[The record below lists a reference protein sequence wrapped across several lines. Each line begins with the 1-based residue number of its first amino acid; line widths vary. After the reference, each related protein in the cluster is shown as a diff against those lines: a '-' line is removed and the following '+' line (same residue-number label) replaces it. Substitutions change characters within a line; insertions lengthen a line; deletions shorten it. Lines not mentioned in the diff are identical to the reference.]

1 MPVDRSVA
9 LSISQFAEL
18 IGIEPERFIGVE
30 VHRPS
35 STIVI
40 VQEPIEERTCGPDP
54 TGHP

>member
-1 MPVDRSVA
+1 MPVDRDTR

-18 IGIEPERFIGVE
+18 LGLDPKRFIGVD

-40 VQEPIEERTCGPDP
+40 VQEPKEERMCGPDP